1 MEQNTIW
8 NKTANYVISDPGSL
22 FCFLHQKNLADSPFY
37 IFFFFFKLPLLTAR
51 MVSNLKTTTERLKY
65 GLKVTFFYKNHEFKA
80 QYVI

>member
-37 IFFFFFKLPLLTAR
+37 NFFFFFLITPIDSKDGFQSQNHHWKIKAWFKSHFLL
-51 MVSNLKTTTERLKY
+51 
-65 GLKVTFFYKNHEFKA
+65 
-80 QYVI
+80 